1 MVFSPE
7 IREIIRYLLLVG
19 GGIGAVVS
27 MIIFPIFY
35 FRLTRKYDA
44 MFPKHADLTDAHGIQ
59 GEINRTGR
67 YMWCIVRKT
76 LSQRNERIRNITG
89 GYDFRGNASLFD
101 IILCYL
107 MFFFGLL
114 FLVSLSVFFLLTKV
128 FGFDL

>member
-1 MVFSPE
+1 MMPCFLIMPT
-7 IREIIRYLLLVG
+7 LLMPAGYEVK
-19 GGIGAVVS
+19 
-27 MIIFPIFY
+27 
-35 FRLTRKYDA
+35 LTE
-44 MFPKHADLTDAHGIQ
+44 PG
-59 GEINRTGR
+59 
-67 YMWCIVRKT
+67 T